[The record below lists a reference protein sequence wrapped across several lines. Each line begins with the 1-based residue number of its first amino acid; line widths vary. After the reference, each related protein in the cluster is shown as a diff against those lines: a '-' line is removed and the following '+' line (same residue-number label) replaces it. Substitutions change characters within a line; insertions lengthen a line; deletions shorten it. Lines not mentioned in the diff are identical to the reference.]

1 MESVYSLPE
10 VEALIREEKALLIY
24 FSSES
29 CSVCK
34 TLRPKVWKMIT
45 GTFPKMRSIYVDTER
60 SSLIAGQHR
69 VFSIPAIL
77 LFFEGKEHIRL
88 NRNISLY
95 QLEDVISRP
104 YHMLFPDP
112 AD

>member
-1 MESVYSLPE
+1 MESVFTLPE
-10 VEALIREEKALLIY
+10 VDALIREEKALLIY
-24 FSSES
+24 FSAEG

-34 TLRPKVWKMIT
+34 TLRPKVREMIT

-60 SSLIAGQHR
+60 SPLIAGQHR
-69 VFSIPAIL
+69 VFSIPTIL
-77 LFFEGKEHIRL
+77 LFFEGKEHMRL
-88 NRNISLY
+88 SRNIALY

-104 YHMLFPDP
+104 YHMLFPES